1 MTDVP
6 DARLLE
12 QFARNGSEEAF
23 AALVQRHIA
32 LVHSVAL
39 RHTANAQH
47 AQDITQAVF
56 VILARK
62 AGTLGRRTVLPGWLY
77 HTARLTAANLQ
88 RAETSRVRREQE
100 AFMQSQLEESVNDAL
115 WRELSPRL
123 DEAMAGLGASER
135 DALVL
140 RYFQNKSMAEVGQF
154 LGLAENTAQKRVSR
168 ALEKLRTFFT
178 KRGVSSTTAI
188 LAGAISANSVQAVPV
203 TLAKSVTAVALTK
216 GAAASI
222 STLALAKTTVI
233 ALTMKTK
240 IIVATAIIGTLI
252 LGAGVCSV
260 YVIWH
265 HKMARVTFASKPP
278 LAFANSAFKQDGDKD
293 GFFTVDLDTNM
304 LRTSTSAPAIH
315 IKGPIGAA
323 ASGTLLNNNRAFEN
337 SDNSASTLCVVG
349 PGSPLLG
356 QHICVTGWL
365 KTSNVQHWAS
375 AFVLIPTK
383 DVKSKGWSRVDSMS
397 DRPIFGT
404 TDWQPVK
411 FVTDVPNQPCA
422 IYFGPDL
429 YGPGELWGDDF
440 QISLADPDDPIT
452 DDRAWRQSII
462 NAQDYPMTTDLAN
475 THDGSP
481 PICFAYAGPANA
493 SGKSWTWFGH
503 TIHYPESERY
513 AGHTVRL
520 SGWIKTENVSN
531 HVQPQIRP
539 LSGLMQRDSKL
550 LAKDSMVQ
558 DKSLRGTLNWTP
570 FSLTCDIP
578 KNTGYIVTSF
588 IFWGSGKVWIDTNSL
603 ELTIVK

>member
-115 WRELSPRL
+115 WRELSPQL
-123 DEAMAGLGASER
+123 DEAMAGLGTGER

-140 RYFQNKSMAEVGQF
+140 RYFQNQSMAEVGKF
-154 LGLAENTAQKRVSR
+154 LGLEENTAQKRVSR

-188 LAGAISANSVQAVPV
+188 IAGVISANSVQAVPV
-203 TLAKSVTAVALTK
+203 ALAKSVTAVAIAK

-222 STLALAKTTVI
+222 PTLALAKTTVI

-252 LGAGVCSV
+252 LGAGVGSV

-278 LAFANSAFKQDGDKD
+278 LTFANSAFKQDGDKD

-375 AFVLIPTK
+375 AFLLIATREAR
-383 DVKSKGWSRVDSMS
+383 SKGWSRVDSMS
-397 DRPIFGT
+397 DRPILFT
-404 TDWQPVK
+404 TDWQQVK
-411 FVTDVPNQPCA
+411 FVTDVPNQPCV

-440 QISLADPDDPIT
+440 HISLADPEDPIT
-452 DDRAWRQSII
+452 DDRAWRQSFTS
-462 NAQDYPMTTDLAN
+462 AHDYPMTTDLAN
-475 THDGSP
+475 THDGNPS
-481 PICFAYAGPANA
+481 ICFAYTGPANA
-493 SGKSWTWFGH
+493 SARSFAWFGH

-558 DKSLRGTLNWTP
+558 DKSIRGTLNWTP